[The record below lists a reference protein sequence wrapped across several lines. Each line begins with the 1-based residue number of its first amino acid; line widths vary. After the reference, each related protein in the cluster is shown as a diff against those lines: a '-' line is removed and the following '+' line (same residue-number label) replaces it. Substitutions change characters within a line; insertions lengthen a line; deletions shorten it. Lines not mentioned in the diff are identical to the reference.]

1 MNKKIFYYILIGLG
15 ALDLIIWV
23 LNGFS
28 FGWLELIVGVN
39 GLSKYGAW
47 IMIAT
52 GIWLLKKEKAK
63 EKSEIDAVAD
73 LETGEEIIFKNAG
86 NTTILTLTSLKIIYR
101 AFNVEENTIKQND
114 NVIAD
119 EKAIQIFDGEKMRPP
134 APDYRLFLLRDGRL
148 LHYAGGFHADGWRE
162 PVVSCGHVLTVL
174 EAMGDGYGSFGSS
187 SRWLSFMIIMDSVN
201 SALEAAIAHR
211 QRTLDE
217 QQALHAQLT
226 QLVKRIR

>member
-73 LETGEEIIFKNAG
+73 LETGEEIIFKNVG
-86 NTTILTLTSLKIIYR
+86 NTSIVTVTNKKIIFR
-101 AFNVEENTIKQND
+101 CFQIDDSFVKNHNNVVT
-114 NVIAD
+114 D
-119 EKAIQIFDGEKMRPP
+119 EKVIFEFNNIESVRFVKTKETAKTKIGGALNLEFGIQLIMKDGTIHNLPTSKSELIC
-134 APDYRLFLLRDGRL
+134 A
-148 LHYAGGFHADGWRE
+148 H
-162 PVVSCGHVLTVL
+162 
-174 EAMGDGYGSFGSS
+174 
-187 SRWLSFMIIMDSVN
+187 
-201 SALEAAIAHR
+201 IAKY
-211 QRTLDE
+211 LN
-217 QQALHAQLT
+217 
-226 QLVKRIR
+226 K

>member
-73 LETGEEIIFKNAG
+73 LETGEEIIFKNVGGKSSINTKAVKNLIG
-86 NTTILTLTSLKIIYR
+86 NIFPPETILEHILDECLEAGIKKIILVISNR
-101 AFNVEENTIKQND
+101 KEVIKD
-114 NVIAD
+114 YLS
-119 EKAIQIFDGEKMRPP
+119 
-134 APDYRLFLLRDGRL
+134 PDRYLLNSNQWAVVLLFVF
-148 LHYAGGFHADGWRE
+148 Y
-162 PVVSCGHVLTVL
+162 
-174 EAMGDGYGSFGSS
+174 
-187 SRWLSFMIIMDSVN
+187 LS
-201 SALEAAIAHR
+201 
-211 QRTLDE
+211 
-217 QQALHAQLT
+217 
-226 QLVKRIR
+226 

>member
-73 LETGEEIIFKNAG
+73 LETGEEIMFKNVG

-119 EKAIQIFDGEKMRPP
+119 EKAIFYYNDINFVSAVKVKDIANTKIGKLSGFEFGISLKMKDGK
-134 APDYRLFLLRDGRL
+134 
-148 LHYAGGFHADGWRE
+148 
-162 PVVSCGHVLTVL
+162 
-174 EAMGDGYGSFGSS
+174 
-187 SRWLSFMIIMDSVN
+187 IINLQTLKSELIC
-201 SALEAAIAHR
+201 AHIAKY
-211 QRTLDE
+211 LN
-217 QQALHAQLT
+217 
-226 QLVKRIR
+226 K